1 MVRDGAGQITL
12 RPRWEIKPMSALESG
27 FHKLRIR
34 YPIALP
40 VRYESQADGGVTGF
54 GRTLAITT
62 KTVTFASDQE
72 LRVGLEVRL
81 AILWPA
87 KLQDGTTL
95 NLSMVGRIERC
106 ARGEIDVAVSR
117 HEFRTRGGDWPQ
129 TKGPEVT
136 CIRKQIL

>member
-1 MVRDGAGQITL
+1 
-12 RPRWEIKPMSALESG
+12 MSAPKSG
-27 FHKLRIR
+27 VHRLRIR

-40 VRYESQADGGVTGF
+40 VRYESQADGGATGF

-62 KTVTFASDQE
+62 KTVTFASDQD
-72 LRVGLEVRL
+72 LPVGLEVRL

-87 KLQDGTTL
+87 KLQDGTSL
-95 NLSMVGRIERC
+95 NLSMVGTIERC

-117 HEFRTRGGDWPQ
+117 HEFRSRGGDWPR

-136 CIRKQIL
+136 RIRAQIS